1 MSKFQLL
8 SIDRDPIFR
17 LGLLVAIEQYPDLQ
31 VVADVSTG
39 TEALQVLETRSIDSG
54 AVKKPADLVILA
66 VERVN
71 LRSAQIEALAVC
83 RELKSLYPNL
93 PLLLLGGP
101 LTPELW
107 AQVQAA
113 GANGYCP
120 KGRDISQTIEAIRAV
135 ASGSTYWPA
144 DAAANSE
151 IELDSTAVQ
160 TIENSPENAEDN
172 ADCQTVD
179 TPVHQKILAY
189 FCLSGI
195 REIDAALAVVK
206 ADLQEV
212 RAADPTDLA
221 SILDG
226 VVLSGRR
233 RELLAARWIVS
244 QLLFDGRG
252 QFGNG
257 FNGFNGFNG
266 SSLREEVGG
275 KKEEEEGPSASL
287 RVKRRKTA
295 EGRGENWLNNS
306 QLQVANSQ
314 VSGESLAVASDW
326 QGSLFDSV
334 AAKLQLDLV
343 NLTGVPLEIDILRST
358 KQRELMIS
366 ILRKLRELLEE
377 LRFSQVQPTQL
388 SEKMPAIL
396 RDLWEAT
403 IIDFFGRYYTLPMGE
418 NLVVDSSQTSL
429 KLPEIQGEIAA
440 NLLGGSGVEVV
451 PVLLADETAVATEIL
466 EKIPMTVDLFAHL
479 LFEIP
484 LRVDNISC
492 VAGSPQA
499 MQRAEA
505 LLENL
510 AIQVASGVVQ
520 PLLNNFADIEEIKQS
535 FYDGKLIS
543 TREIERFRNNLSWRY
558 RWDSYFVEPK
568 AIFESRF
575 WLFVLRDSGIKI
587 ISIYAPRNL
596 ELAQL
601 SGWQLALTLVLE
613 TRDAIAPRVRA
624 VVSLLGAAVVY
635 VLTQVIGRGIGL
647 IGRGIIQGIG
657 NSLQDTKF
665 GKNG

>member
-1 MSKFQLL
+1 VSKFQVLT
-8 SIDRDPIFR
+8 IDGDPIFR
-17 LGLLVAIEQYPDLQ
+17 LGLRVACEQYPDLQ
-31 VVADVSTG
+31 VVAELSRG
-39 TEALQVLETRSIDSG
+39 TEALRILEARSIGSG
-54 AVKKPADLVILA
+54 AAKKPADLGILA
-66 VERVN
+66 VETLN
-71 LRSAQIEALAVC
+71 LRSGQTEALAFC

-101 LTPELW
+101 LTPELL

-120 KGRDISQTIEAIRAV
+120 KGRDISLTIEAIRAV
-135 ASGSTYWPA
+135 ASGRTYWA
-144 DAAANSE
+144 TDAGTNPE
-151 IELDSTAVQ
+151 IELNAAVVQ
-160 TIENSPENAEDN
+160 TVENSAAIADKN
-172 ADCQTVD
+172 ADNSTVD
-179 TPVHQKILAY
+179 TPVHKKMLAY
-189 FCLSGI
+189 FCRSGL
-195 REIDAALAVVK
+195 REIDATLAVVQ
-206 ADLQEV
+206 ADLEEV
-212 RAADPTDLA
+212 KAADATDLP

-244 QLLFDGRG
+244 QLLFEGKGEKAFGRK
-252 QFGNG
+252 QKAFG
-257 FNGFNGFNG
+257 
-266 SSLREEVGG
+266 
-275 KKEEEEGPSASL
+275 
-287 RVKRRKTA
+287 RKQRG
-295 EGRGENWLNNS
+295 EGRGEKEEIRGENLLNNS
-306 QLQVANSQ
+306 QSQLANSQ
-314 VSGESLAVASDW
+314 VSAESLVVATNW
-326 QGSLFDSV
+326 QGSLFDSA

-343 NLTGVPLEIDILRST
+343 NLTGLPLEIDILRST
-358 KQRELMIS
+358 KKRELMSS
-366 ILRKLRELLEE
+366 ILRKLEDLLEE
-377 LRFSQVQPTQL
+377 LRFSQVQQTQL
-388 SEKMPAIL
+388 SQKMPAIL

-403 IIDFFGRYYTLPMGE
+403 IIDFFGRYYTLQTGE
-418 NLVVDSSQTSL
+418 TRVFDGSQTSL
-429 KLPEIQGEIAA
+429 KLAESQGESAA
-440 NLLGGSGVEVV
+440 DISAGSGVEVV
-451 PVLLADETAVATEIL
+451 PMLLADADVVAAQIL
-466 EKIPMTVDLFAHL
+466 DKIPMTVDLFAHL

-484 LRVDNISC
+484 LTVDNISC
-492 VAGSPQA
+492 VAGSPEA

-510 AIQVASGVVQ
+510 AIQVASGAVQ
-520 PLLNNFADIEEIKQS
+520 PLLNNLANIEEIKQI

-575 WLFVLRDSGIKI
+575 WLFVLGDSGIKR

-601 SGWQLALTLVLE
+601 SGWQLALTLLLE

-624 VVSLLGAAVVY
+624 VISLLGAGVVY

-657 NSLQDTKF
+657 NSLQDSKF

>member
-1 MSKFQLL
+1 MLT
-8 SIDRDPIFR
+8 IDGDPIFR
-17 LGLLVAIEQYPDLQ
+17 LGLRVAIEQYPDLE
-31 VVADVSTG
+31 VVAELSRG
-39 TEALQVLETRSIDSG
+39 TEALRILEARSIGSG
-54 AVKKPADLVILA
+54 LAKKPADLGILA
-66 VERVN
+66 VETLN
-71 LRSAQIEALAVC
+71 LRSGQTEALAFC

-101 LTPELW
+101 LTPELL
-107 AQVQAA
+107 ATVQAA

-120 KGRDISQTIEAIRAV
+120 KGRDISLTIEAIRAV
-135 ASGSTYWPA
+135 ASGRTYWATDA
-144 DAAANSE
+144 DTNPE
-151 IELDSTAVQ
+151 IELNAAVVQ
-160 TIENSPENAEDN
+160 TVENSAAIADKNVDN
-172 ADCQTVD
+172 STVD
-179 TPVHQKILAY
+179 TPVHKKVLAY
-189 FCLSGI
+189 FCLSGL
-195 REIDAALAVVK
+195 REIDASLAVVQ
-206 ADLQEV
+206 ADLQEIK
-212 RAADPTDLA
+212 AADPTDLP

-244 QLLFDGRG
+244 QLLF
-252 QFGNG
+252 
-257 FNGFNGFNG
+257 
-266 SSLREEVGG
+266 EG
-275 KKEEEEGPSASL
+275 KGEKEEG
-287 RVKRRKTA
+287 RKQKA
-295 EGRGENWLNNS
+295 FGRKQRGENRGEKEEIRGENLLNNS
-306 QLQVANSQ
+306 QSQLANSQ
-314 VSGESLAVASDW
+314 VSAESLVVATNW

-334 AAKLQLDLV
+334 AAKLQFDLV
-343 NLTGVPLEIDILRST
+343 NLTGLPLEIDILRST
-358 KQRELMIS
+358 KKRELMS
-366 ILRKLRELLEE
+366 AILRKLEDLLEE
-377 LRFSQVQPTQL
+377 LRFSQVQQTQL
-388 SEKMPAIL
+388 SQKMPAIL

-403 IIDFFGRYYTLPMGE
+403 IIDFFGRYYTLQAGE
-418 NLVVDSSQTSL
+418 NRVFDGSQTSL
-429 KLPEIQGEIAA
+429 TLAESQGGGSAA
-440 NLLGGSGVEVV
+440 DISAGSGVEVV
-451 PVLLADETAVATEIL
+451 PMLLADADVVAAQIL
-466 EKIPMTVDLFAHL
+466 DKIPMTVDLFGHL

-484 LRVDNISC
+484 LTVDNISC
-492 VAGSPQA
+492 VAGSPEA

-520 PLLNNFADIEEIKQS
+520 PLLNNLANIEEIKQI

-575 WLFVLRDSGIKI
+575 WLFVLGDSGIKR

-601 SGWQLALTLVLE
+601 YGWQLALTLLLE

-624 VVSLLGAAVVY
+624 VISLLGAGVVY

-657 NSLQDTKF
+657 NSLQDSKF

>member
-1 MSKFQLL
+1 MLT
-8 SIDRDPIFR
+8 IDGDPIFR
-17 LGLLVAIEQYPDLQ
+17 LGLRVAIEQYPDLQ
-31 VVADVSTG
+31 VVAELSRG
-39 TEALQVLETRSIDSG
+39 TEALRILEARSIGSG
-54 AVKKPADLVILA
+54 AAKKPADLGILA
-66 VERVN
+66 VETLN
-71 LRSAQIEALAVC
+71 LRSGQTEALAFC

-101 LTPELW
+101 LTPELL

-120 KGRDISQTIEAIRAV
+120 KGRDISLTIEAIRAV
-135 ASGSTYWPA
+135 ASGGTYWA
-144 DAAANSE
+144 TDAATNPE
-151 IELDSTAVQ
+151 IELNAAVVQ
-160 TIENSPENAEDN
+160 TVENSAAIADKN
-172 ADCQTVD
+172 ADNSTVN
-179 TPVHQKILAY
+179 TPVHKKMLAS
-189 FCLSGI
+189 FCLSGL
-195 REIDAALAVVK
+195 REIDATLAVVQ
-206 ADLQEV
+206 ADLQEIK
-212 RAADPTDLA
+212 AAYPTDLP

-244 QLLFDGRG
+244 QLLFEGKGEKAFGRK
-252 QFGNG
+252 QKAFG
-257 FNGFNGFNG
+257 
-266 SSLREEVGG
+266 R
-275 KKEEEEGPSASL
+275 KQ
-287 RVKRRKTA
+287 RV
-295 EGRGENWLNNS
+295 EGRGEKEEIRGENLLSNS
-306 QLQVANSQ
+306 QSQLANSQ
-314 VSGESLAVASDW
+314 VSAESLVVATNW
-326 QGSLFDSV
+326 QGSLFDSA

-343 NLTGVPLEIDILRST
+343 NLTGLPLEIDILRST
-358 KQRELMIS
+358 KKRELMSS
-366 ILRKLRELLEE
+366 ILRKLEDLLEE
-377 LRFSQVQPTQL
+377 LRFSQVQQTQL
-388 SEKMPAIL
+388 SQKMPAIL

-403 IIDFFGRYYTLPMGE
+403 IIDFFGRYYTLQTGE
-418 NLVVDSSQTSL
+418 TRVFDGSQTSL
-429 KLPEIQGEIAA
+429 KLAESQEGSAAEILAGR
-440 NLLGGSGVEVV
+440 GVEVV
-451 PVLLADETAVATEIL
+451 PMLLADADVVAAQIL
-466 EKIPMTVDLFAHL
+466 DKIPMTADFFAHL

-484 LRVDNISC
+484 LTVDNISC
-492 VAGSPQA
+492 VAGSPEA
-499 MQRAEA
+499 MQRAEG

-520 PLLNNFADIEEIKQS
+520 PLLNNLANIEEIKQF

-575 WLFVLRDSGIKI
+575 WLFVLGDSGIKR

-601 SGWQLALTLVLE
+601 SGWQLALTLLLE

-624 VVSLLGAAVVY
+624 VISLLGAGVVY

-657 NSLQDTKF
+657 NSLQDSKF

>member
-1 MSKFQLL
+1 VLT
-8 SIDRDPIFR
+8 IDGDPIFR
-17 LGLLVAIEQYPDLQ
+17 LGLRVALEQYPDLQ
-31 VVADVSTG
+31 VVAEVSRG
-39 TEALQVLETRSIDSG
+39 SEALRILEARSIGSG
-54 AVKKPADLVILA
+54 PAKKPADLGILA
-66 VERVN
+66 VETLN
-71 LRSAQIEALAVC
+71 LRSGQTETLAFC

-101 LTPELW
+101 LTPELL

-113 GANGYCP
+113 GANGYSP
-120 KGRDISQTIEAIRAV
+120 KGRDISLTIEAIRAV
-135 ASGSTYWPA
+135 ASGRTYWA
-144 DAAANSE
+144 TDAGTNPEIQLNAAV
-151 IELDSTAVQ
+151 VQ
-160 TIENSPENAEDN
+160 TVENSAAIADKN
-172 ADCQTVD
+172 ADNSTVD
-179 TPVHQKILAY
+179 TPVHKKMLAY
-189 FCLSGI
+189 FCLSGL
-195 REIDAALAVVK
+195 REIDATLAVVQ
-206 ADLQEV
+206 ADLQEI
-212 RAADPTDLA
+212 RAAEPTDLP

-244 QLLFDGRG
+244 QLLFEGKGEKAEGRRQRG
-252 QFGNG
+252 
-257 FNGFNGFNG
+257 
-266 SSLREEVGG
+266 
-275 KKEEEEGPSASL
+275 
-287 RVKRRKTA
+287 
-295 EGRGENWLNNS
+295 EGRGEKEEIRGENLLNNS
-306 QLQVANSQ
+306 QSQLANSQ
-314 VSGESLAVASDW
+314 VSAESLVVATNW
-326 QGSLFDSV
+326 QGSLFDSA

-343 NLTGVPLEIDILRST
+343 NLTGLPLEIDILRST
-358 KQRELMIS
+358 KKRELMSS
-366 ILRKLRELLEE
+366 ILRKLEDLLEE
-377 LRFSQVQPTQL
+377 LRFSQVQQTQL
-388 SEKMPAIL
+388 SQKMPAIL

-403 IIDFFGRYYTLPMGE
+403 IIDFFGRYYTLQTAETRVFDG
-418 NLVVDSSQTSL
+418 SQTSL
-429 KLPEIQGEIAA
+429 KLAESQGESAA
-440 NLLGGSGVEVV
+440 DILAGSGVEVV
-451 PVLLADETAVATEIL
+451 PMLLADVDVVAAQIL
-466 EKIPMTVDLFAHL
+466 DKIPMTVDFFAHL

-484 LRVDNISC
+484 LTVDNISC
-492 VAGSPQA
+492 VAGSPEA

-520 PLLNNFADIEEIKQS
+520 PLLNNLANIEEIKQI

-575 WLFVLRDSGIKI
+575 WLFVLGDSGIKK

-601 SGWQLALTLVLE
+601 SGWQLALTLLLE

-624 VVSLLGAAVVY
+624 VISLLGAGVVY

-657 NSLQDTKF
+657 NSLQDSKF

>member
-54 AVKKPADLVILA
+54 RAKKPADLIILGF
-66 VERVN
+66 ESVN

-83 RELKSLYPNL
+83 RELKSLYPNQ

-179 TPVHQKILAY
+179 TPVHQKIMAY
-189 FCLSGI
+189 FCRSGLQ
-195 REIDAALAVVK
+195 EIDAALAVVK
-206 ADLQEV
+206 ADLQQV
-212 RAADPTDLA
+212 RVADPTDLS

-226 VVLSGRR
+226 VVLRGKR

-244 QLLFDGRG
+244 QLLFEGMAQKEEGR
-252 QFGNG
+252 
-257 FNGFNGFNG
+257 
-266 SSLREEVGG
+266 REMEVGR
-275 KKEEEEGPSASL
+275 KKEEG
-287 RVKRRKTA
+287 RGDKA
-295 EGRGENWLNNS
+295 EGTRQRGQGRGDSLLNNS

-334 AAKLQLDLV
+334 AAKLQLDWV

-403 IIDFFGRYYTLPMGE
+403 IIDFLGRYYTLPMGE

-484 LRVDNISC
+484 LTVDNISC

-575 WLFVLRDSGIKI
+575 WLFVLRDSGIKR

-601 SGWQLALTLVLE
+601 SGWQLALTLLLE

-624 VVSLLGAAVVY
+624 VISLLGTAVVY
-635 VLTQVIGRGIGL
+635 ILTQVIGRGIGL